1 VGGLR
6 ALSKM
11 IPIDKFYDHGDVVDE
26 VDRGR
31 LNDYKDIAGSNRVIV
46 KPGDEIALKGGVKV
60 TVVASEAKFIDR
72 PVNGGGPNPLCA
84 DAPQMT
90 PAAGENQRTVG
101 VLVSYN
107 SFTYLN
113 TIDIDWGTEMLLAC
127 PINKVGQVTVFQT
140 GRHGAGDGANA
151 PGFIGAIK
159 PQVVVVNNGPRKG
172 FGAADDRV
180 KPISIPGKTFAPYER
195 VTFLRYAK
203 LPSTEGIWQGHLSLL
218 DKDPSHNTAPDQIAN
233 FEETANCQGHGITAS
248 VAADGKFTMTNL
260 RNGFSKSYTART
272 GR

>member
-1 VGGLR
+1 MAR
-6 ALSKM
+6 R
-11 IPIDKFYDHGDVVDE
+11 P
-26 VDRGR
+26 
-31 LNDYKDIAGSNRVIV
+31 
-46 KPGDEIALKGGVKV
+46 PGGVKV
-60 TVVASEAKFIDR
+60 TVVASEAKFIDK

-90 PAAGENQRTVG
+90 PAAGENQRTIG

-172 FGAADDRV
+172 LGATDDRV
-180 KPISIPGKTFAPYER
+180 KPISQAKEALGAEHLDAVADRGFDFSFRASFQRWLCGNRPG
-195 VTFLRYAK
+195 
-203 LPSTEGIWQGHLSLL
+203 EGRGSRSC
-218 DKDPSHNTAPDQIAN
+218 K
-233 FEETANCQGHGITAS
+233 G
-248 VAADGKFTMTNL
+248 
-260 RNGFSKSYTART
+260 
-272 GR
+272 